1 MKDFFRATIIVLA
14 LLLVMAEADEH
25 GQIEQQQEYAHE

>member
-25 GQIEQQQEYAHE
+25 GQISTEIQR